1 MNKTILITGATGF
14 LGSHITWT
22 LFNEGF
28 SIIILKRSFSDIWR
42 IREIIDKIRYYDIDK
57 VELEIPFKENEIDC
71 IIHTATNY
79 GKKREKISEI
89 IETNVVFPLK
99 LLEIA
104 TFFNTDT
111 FLIPILFLIPIQ
123 SFIDILTIILCLKN
137 NLWNG

>member
-28 SIIILKRSFSDIWR
+28 NIIILKRSFSDIWR

-79 GKKREKISEI
+79 GRKGEKILKSF
-89 IETNVVFPLK
+89 VKPPCFHLFP
-99 LLEIA
+99 
-104 TFFNTDT
+104 TF
-111 FLIPILFLIPIQ
+111 P
-123 SFIDILTIILCLKN
+123 FIH
-137 NLWNG
+137 